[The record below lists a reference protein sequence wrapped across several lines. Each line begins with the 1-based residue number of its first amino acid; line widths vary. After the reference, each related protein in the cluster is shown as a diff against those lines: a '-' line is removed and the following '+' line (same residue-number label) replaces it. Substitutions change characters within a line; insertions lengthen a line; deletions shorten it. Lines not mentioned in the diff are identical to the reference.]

1 MTAKSAFRTTITKD
15 GPFFHGDP
23 AKTWRH
29 NAHDLMLA
37 VAREGAADV
46 IGQLRVGNA
55 GRRPIRLLGD
65 HVSDHVVGEL
75 RRAPV
80 GPNYR
85 AITFVRNRGFTQAE
99 AISLMAAA
107 SSVESRI
114 HAFRK
119 SKGRMARARAINS
132 AELLKGLQ

>member
-1 MTAKSAFRTTITKD
+1 MTKTSFQTTLKRT

-23 AKTWRH
+23 SKTFRQ
-29 NAHDLMLA
+29 NAHDLMEA

-46 IGQLRVGNA
+46 RGQLRMGDA
-55 GRRPIRLLGD
+55 GRLPVNGTSR
-65 HVSDHVVGEL
+65 HVSDYVAGEL
-75 RRAPV
+75 RKAPA

-85 AITFVRNRGFTQAE
+85 AVTFVRNRGLSKIRG
-99 AISLMAAA
+99 ISLMAAA
-107 SSVESRI
+107 SWVESQV

-119 SKGRMARARAINS
+119 SKGRMARSREINS